1 MKTTSRRKRERPAP
15 RHLAC
20 SAPRP
25 GTCPRCGGKILSA
38 LVHGEKVRMDAAR
51 LSRKGEAV
59 ALISGWS
66 TYQWGDSR
74 DEHVRHR
81 NTGMILSELPAT
93 AWIHADHRC
102 GLVWA
107 GEYLDTRVIH
117 VPPTG
122 IHPPF

>member
-1 MKTTSRRKRERPAP
+1 MPTSRRKRERPAP

-25 GTCPRCGGKILSA
+25 GTCPRCGGRILLA
-38 LVHGEKVRMDAAR
+38 LVHGERVRMDAAH

-59 ALISGWS
+59 ALISGAL

-81 NTGMILSELPAT
+81 NVGMISRDWPTT
-93 AWIHADHRC
+93 AWIHSGHRC

-107 GEYLDTRVIH
+107 GEYLDTRAGH
-117 VPPTG
+117 TAPTG